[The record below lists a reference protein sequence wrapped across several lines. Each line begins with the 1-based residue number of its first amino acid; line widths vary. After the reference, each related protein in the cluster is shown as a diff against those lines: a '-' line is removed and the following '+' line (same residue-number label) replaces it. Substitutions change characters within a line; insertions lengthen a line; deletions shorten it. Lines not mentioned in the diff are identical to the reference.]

1 MKPPNGR
8 KIVHRFNSELQPVG
22 YEAGI
27 LSGIL
32 RLLGSDCTKFPICE
46 KNWRKVRT
54 KDKVYN
60 ECVKVKTYILEG
72 LGRKRE
78 TSYTMTVMTQN
89 GLLKK
94 ILNTGHQDHC
104 GPLEM
109 VPRLSQ

>member
-54 KDKVYN
+54 KDKEKCKKNTENQSTQLYTHIGSS
-60 ECVKVKTYILEG
+60 KSFAR
-72 LGRKRE
+72 LGEEEE
-78 TSYTMTVMTQN
+78 TIEAIEQRDESSK
-89 GLLKK
+89 LLSHNDS
-94 ILNTGHQDHC
+94 LA
-104 GPLEM
+104 
-109 VPRLSQ
+109 